1 MNNKWNI
8 SIVTKVQVYAKL
20 FRICGENDAENDS
33 SGPCMERKIWC
44 GECFEK
50 FFKANTRVEIVYT
63 GFKMFWDLFAMQT

>member
-33 SGPCMERKIWC
+33 SGPCMERKIYC
-44 GECFEK
+44 GESFEK
-50 FFKANTRVEIVYT
+50 FFLRH
-63 GFKMFWDLFAMQT
+63 